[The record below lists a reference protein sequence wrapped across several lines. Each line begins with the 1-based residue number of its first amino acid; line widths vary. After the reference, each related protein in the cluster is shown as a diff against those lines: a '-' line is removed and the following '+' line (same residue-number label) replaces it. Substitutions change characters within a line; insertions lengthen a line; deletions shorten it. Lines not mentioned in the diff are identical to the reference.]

1 MPDSVKCLIEDNE
14 VVEQISLMLQVLFY
28 DGSTI
33 AQPRSKTGLFFC
45 QQFLS
50 LGVESIEDNSVQDF
64 AGTAN

>member
-45 QQFLS
+45 QQDPS
-50 LGVESIEDNSVQDF
+50 LGLSRLWITWSLILL
-64 AGTAN
+64 G